1 MNKWRSGSWFQGYW
15 FGEQIGEDPLMD
27 IEGDKLCFSSYDI
40 TGILLAVSEG
50 GVSLGEKAA
59 VLFSSEK

>member
-1 MNKWRSGSWFQGYW
+1 
-15 FGEQIGEDPLMD
+15 MD